1 MAEAGRASKRARTD
15 EGSGAESESLGE
27 SDSDTGDESEAEQAE
42 VVIDDALLAQDAGF
56 DLRSWAGAL
65 PWGAES
71 AQMGH
76 LGRLAEAA
84 FTASGGQSF
93 WVPMERRQA
102 AAGVLEAFAA
112 AVFDFHTAGGVDGV
126 EIDPARSGAEV
137 WVQVRSATAAAAAA
151 SEAEAAE
158 GGEEDPASINW
169 HFDKDEDLLDECDV
183 YLHPFIS
190 TVTYLTNVG
199 APTVVVVDAKIT
211 PDGVLQQAE
220 EGAEGGSAEEE
231 WGAAVSYPVVGKHIA
246 FNGRLLHGCPS
257 CAAPPP
263 AAGQPAGPRISLLV
277 NVWLNHVPVGLAE
290 LHEHEAELTAQAADA
305 VAALSGATLWAAP
318 TAQDVGAL
326 GTDSPLASV
335 ATDASGFPVGV
346 RPSRNRTMH
355 KRALMPLACW
365 SFARTF
371 AQLCAHAAGVLVRRG
386 WGSGCGWVCLSP
398 RCVRL
403 RLAERT
409 ACARGR
415 PRRSSM
421 RPRATT
427 RTRHQK
433 RATADCMLEIYVFS
447 LSTSRPLHRAPAA
460 AAPSPPAPPSPP
472 AAPPTRSSR
481 PPACSPPRCT

>member
-1 MAEAGRASKRARTD
+1 MADAGRASKRARTD

-102 AAGVLEAFAA
+102 AGAAGALEAFAA

-137 WVQVRSATAAAAAA
+137 WVQVRSATAAAA
-151 SEAEAAE
+151 EAEAAE
-158 GGEEDPASINW
+158 GEEAGGEDPASINW

-220 EGAEGGSAEEE
+220 GAEGGSAEEE
-231 WGAAVSYPVVGKHIA
+231 WGAAVSYPVIGKHIA

-263 AAGQPAGPRISLLV
+263 AAGQPGGPRISLLV

-335 ATDASGFPVGV
+335 AADASGFPVGV
-346 RPSRNRTMH
+346 RPSLKTLH
-355 KRALMPLACW
+355 KRALRPLACW
-365 SFARTF
+365 S
-371 AQLCAHAAGVLVRRG
+371 AGG
-386 WGSGCGWVCLSP
+386 G
-398 RCVRL
+398 
-403 RLAERT
+403 
-409 ACARGR
+409 
-415 PRRSSM
+415 
-421 RPRATT
+421 
-427 RTRHQK
+427 
-433 RATADCMLEIYVFS
+433 
-447 LSTSRPLHRAPAA
+447 AA
-460 AAPSPPAPPSPP
+460 AAAGSASCRAARGGGSRRGLRAHEGVRGNPAS
-472 AAPPTRSSR
+472 ALERRRGRGIRRERRLT
-481 PPACSPPRCT
+481 ACLRVWC